1 MITIPFIV
9 VSPGLMV
16 QIRGGVVCRMDCKD
30 GFAARMLPR
39 QRGSLVMNHSWF
51 FPLGFPRG
59 EAVAT
64 KQRRFG
70 TGVFVVTDEG
80 WRQLKVPDFSVEC
93 KKLGHLPL
101 IQLHS

>member
-1 MITIPFIV
+1 
-9 VSPGLMV
+9 
-16 QIRGGVVCRMDCKD
+16 MDRKD
-30 GFAARMLPR
+30 GLAARVLPR
-39 QRGSLVMNHSWF
+39 QCGSLVMNRLWF
-51 FPLGFPRG
+51 LPLGFPRG

-70 TGVFVVTDEG
+70 TDVFVVTDEG

-93 KKLGHLPL
+93 KKPKHMPL